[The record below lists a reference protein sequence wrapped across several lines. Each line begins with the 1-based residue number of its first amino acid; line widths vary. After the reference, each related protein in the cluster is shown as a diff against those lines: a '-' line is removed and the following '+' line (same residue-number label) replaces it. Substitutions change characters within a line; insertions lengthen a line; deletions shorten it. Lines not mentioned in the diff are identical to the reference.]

1 MSPLDDHD
9 GWAIWQHVDAEDL
22 VLVFQVHGAV
32 QNAVMLTHP
41 SIFAFS
47 DSLVDEIGDN
57 LLAFRVIWQ
66 ENSSAQPAGSTP
78 IVRLDPTTP
87 LPCSIMAIDGGVCGR
102 PAVVAYARPL
112 PPAGPWAVPGL
123 WELQP
128 VCPACA
134 LAAAAVHT
142 DGGTS

>member
-1 MSPLDDHD
+1 MNTIDDHD
-9 GWAIWQHVDAEDL
+9 GWAIWQHIDAEDL

-57 LLAFRVIWQ
+57 LHAFRVIWS
-66 ENSSAQPAGSTP
+66 EHSLAPARASIP
-78 IVRLDPTTP
+78 IVRLHPSTT
-87 LPCSIMAIDGGVCGR
+87 LPCSIMTPGGGTCGR

-112 PPAGPWAVPGL
+112 PPTGPWAVPGL

-128 VCPACA
+128 VCAACA
-134 LAAAAVHT
+134 QAAAAGLAGEVP
-142 DGGTS
+142 S